1 VIVNISLNN
10 FALIDNLEVEF
21 FNNFNTLTGET
32 GAGKSILID
41 AVSLCIGG
49 RASTSY
55 IRSGSEKCSVIT
67 TFDITKS
74 DFVKETLISYGIEP
88 DDYLIVER
96 EIAKNGRNV
105 CRINGK
111 ISPVKVLNEISQE
124 LVNIYGQHEHTQLLK
139 EDYQLHLIDS
149 WKKEEIDNSKKEIDN
164 TLDEISILDKRIKEI
179 GSDQSLIAR
188 ELDMLEF
195 QINEIEEAHLVVGE
209 LEQLENESNFLKN
222 SEKIFSVLK
231 EIDNLFDGGYEI
243 HSLFEQLGDV
253 TRQLENI
260 SSLDSEL
267 KPIVNMANSIY
278 YDMQELENETESYKL
293 KFDFDPN
300 RLDEIEKRLNKIH
313 TLRKKYGHTIED
325 ILDYLD
331 NAKKRAYI
339 LNNSEEERQRINQKI
354 KVLKKQYFT
363 EAKNLSSI
371 RQKSANEFTS
381 LIEKGIKDLG
391 MEHAKIKADIIF
403 DESKISKNGSDK
415 VVFYFSANKGEPLK
429 PLSEVISGGELSRL
443 MLEIK
448 TQITSQN
455 DNTTIIF
462 DEIDVGIGG
471 KVANAV
477 ANKIANLSKD
487 KQVLC
492 VTHLPVIAAKAKH
505 HYVVDKSYKNN
516 RTITIISKANGE
528 NRVKELMR
536 MIGSDDAITKTQ
548 ARKLLGYKD

>member
-1 VIVNISLNN
+1 
-10 FALIDNLEVEF
+10 
-21 FNNFNTLTGET
+21 
-32 GAGKSILID
+32 
-41 AVSLCIGG
+41 
-49 RASTSY
+49 
-55 IRSGSEKCSVIT
+55 
-67 TFDITKS
+67 
-74 DFVKETLISYGIEP
+74 
-88 DDYLIVER
+88 
-96 EIAKNGRNV
+96 
-105 CRINGK
+105 
-111 ISPVKVLNEISQE
+111 
-124 LVNIYGQHEHTQLLK
+124 
-139 EDYQLHLIDS
+139 
-149 WKKEEIDNSKKEIDN
+149 
-164 TLDEISILDKRIKEI
+164 
-179 GSDQSLIAR
+179 
-188 ELDMLEF
+188 
-195 QINEIEEAHLVVGE
+195 
-209 LEQLENESNFLKN
+209 
-222 SEKIFSVLK
+222 
-231 EIDNLFDGGYEI
+231 
-243 HSLFEQLGDV
+243 
-253 TRQLENI
+253 
-260 SSLDSEL
+260 
-267 KPIVNMANSIY
+267 
-278 YDMQELENETESYKL
+278 
-293 KFDFDPN
+293 
-300 RLDEIEKRLNKIH
+300 
-313 TLRKKYGHTIED
+313 
-325 ILDYLD
+325 
-331 NAKKRAYI
+331 
-339 LNNSEEERQRINQKI
+339 
-354 KVLKKQYFT
+354 
-363 EAKNLSSI
+363 
-371 RQKSANEFTS
+371 
-381 LIEKGIKDLG
+381 